1 MIMKGCCEKEVLV
14 FSKNHRW
21 LWKAVANLCCA
32 LEQKDLILLKIHERF
47 KKAVVNQ
54 IDEKEDTI
62 KQIAA
67 NMVLTP
73 V

>member
-1 MIMKGCCEKEVLV
+1 ML
-14 FSKNHRW
+14 F
-21 LWKAVANLCCA
+21 CCA
-32 LEQKDLILLKIHERF
+32 LEQKDLILLKIQERS

>member
-1 MIMKGCCEKEVLV
+1 ML
-14 FSKNHRW
+14 F
-21 LWKAVANLCCA
+21 CCA
-32 LEQKDLILLKIHERF
+32 LEQKDPILFKIHKWL

-62 KQIAA
+62 KEIGPK
-67 NMVLTP
+67 MVLTP